1 MSSGQPFN
9 PSVWSDTE
17 MFVPGVL
24 RRGLPELSA
33 GSLGGIIT
41 IGKKPRLIQKICDA
55 ALLFQHPTSDCVYPN
70 NGLLGFSH
78 RRIQS
83 AN

>member
-24 RRGLPELSA
+24 RRGLLELSA
-33 GSLGGIIT
+33 GSLEGINT
-41 IGKKPRLIQKICDA
+41 IGKKNQINSENL
-55 ALLFQHPTSDCVYPN
+55 
-70 NGLLGFSH
+70 
-78 RRIQS
+78 
-83 AN
+83 